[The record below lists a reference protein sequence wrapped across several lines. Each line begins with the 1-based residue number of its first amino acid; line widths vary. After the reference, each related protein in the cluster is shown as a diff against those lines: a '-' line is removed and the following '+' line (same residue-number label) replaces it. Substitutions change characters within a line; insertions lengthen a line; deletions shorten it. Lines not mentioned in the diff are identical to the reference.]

1 MNKNAIIANMFA
13 RYNRLSGTHNYIMP
27 VLEDGIVYAVFT
39 TADVVSKVLS
49 LDVSSRGNGYSIRY
63 KRATK
68 NTQAILKA
76 GATAIVPLCS
86 VEYLESVAKTLG
98 KRINRGDAFEK
109 LLAEK
114 YGIAWTSSGNAKF
127 TTGGDLVINGT
138 DYQVKYVGATFTN
151 EAILARLEAQA

>member
-86 VEYLESVAKTLG
+86 VEYLESVAETLG
-98 KRINRGDAFEK
+98 KRALYWKME
-109 LLAEK
+109 
-114 YGIAWTSSGNAKF
+114 SH
-127 TTGGDLVINGT
+127 TTGRKKKSKGCSWCSWEI
-138 DYQVKYVGATFTN
+138 K
-151 EAILARLEAQA
+151 

>member
-1 MNKNAIIANMFA
+1 MEKSAIVTNMFA

-39 TADVVSKVLS
+39 TADVVAKTLT
-49 LDVSSRGNGYSIRY
+49 LDKASRGNGYSIRY
-63 KRATK
+63 KAQTAYTK
-68 NTQAILKA
+68 KILKA
-76 GATAIVPLCS
+76 GASAIVPLCS
-86 VEYLESVAKTLG
+86 VEYLESVAETLG

-127 TTGGDLVINGT
+127 TTGGDLVICGT